1 MKGKYAL
8 MIDAVRIAG
17 GVLVV
22 ALLMNTKKEAGVL
35 DPVAVERERKRL
47 LDAHVLQSVLG

>member
-1 MKGKYAL
+1 